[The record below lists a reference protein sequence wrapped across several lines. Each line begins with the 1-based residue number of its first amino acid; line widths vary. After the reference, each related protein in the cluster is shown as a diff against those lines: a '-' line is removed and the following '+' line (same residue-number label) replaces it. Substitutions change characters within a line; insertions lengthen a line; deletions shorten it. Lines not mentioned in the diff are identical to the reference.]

1 MLKHLVILNSCPSVI
16 KKFLEAI
23 LLILLLLLLLKPV
36 KKSIALHGLSMPISF
51 FSLLKGW
58 WLCL

>member
-1 MLKHLVILNSCPSVI
+1 MLKHLVVLNSCPSVI

-23 LLILLLLLLLKPV
+23 LLILLLLLLKPV
-36 KKSIALHGLSMPISF
+36 KKSIALHGLSMVISF